1 MEELTQ
7 KLSEQMETMNGA
19 LEKGFTESKE
29 VQERLVERLR
39 EVERTNRSQSETVER
54 PKGAI
59 ASPAKSSTPSTMT
72 TTSNTTTHR
81 ELIFD
86 CRTGTDLGEQD
97 DEEVN
102 KTTPRR
108 RKEPFGRNSERREH
122 QDQRMAVVCS
132 SQSRKRKAKQVTANE
147 ARYDAQQTYRQ

>member
-72 TTSNTTTHR
+72 TTSNTTASTQNDNH
-81 ELIFD
+81 
-86 CRTGTDLGEQD
+86 T
-97 DEEVN
+97 EV
-102 KTTPRR
+102 T
-108 RKEPFGRNSERREH
+108 S
-122 QDQRMAVVCS
+122 
-132 SQSRKRKAKQVTANE
+132 TA
-147 ARYDAQQTYRQ
+147 AATLRHAHII

>member
-1 MEELTQ
+1 
-7 KLSEQMETMNGA
+7 METMNGA

-86 CRTGTDLGEQD
+86 CRTGIDLGEQD

-108 RKEPFGRNSERREH
+108 RKEPFGRNSNGENIKTNGWPWYVHRN
-122 QDQRMAVVCS
+122 QGS
-132 SQSRKRKAKQVTANE
+132 AKPNRLPPIKQE
-147 ARYDAQQTYRQ
+147 YDAQQTYRQ